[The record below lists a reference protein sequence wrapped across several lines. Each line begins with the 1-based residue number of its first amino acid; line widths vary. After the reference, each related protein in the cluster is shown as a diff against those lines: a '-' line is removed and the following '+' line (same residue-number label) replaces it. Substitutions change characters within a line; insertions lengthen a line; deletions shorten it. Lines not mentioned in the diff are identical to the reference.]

1 MAEKIRVGI
10 VGANPTRGWAL
21 NTHLPALSALPNFEV
36 VAVATTRRESAEE
49 TARNWNVAHAYGD
62 SGELFA
68 DPEVDVVVVAVKVPH
83 HFELVRAALEAG
95 KHVFC
100 EWPLGANTKEA
111 ATLAELA
118 ASRGVQNVVG
128 LQGRMS
134 PIGNYV
140 RNLVTEGYVGEVLDV
155 CLQSHGSGTRGGR
168 EIAEERAWMTDRD
181 KGANTL
187 TISGGHSIDFL
198 RHVVGEVDELQGLVA
213 VRNPVV
219 KVTETGEELSVTSPD
234 VVLAQGRLASGAYV
248 TIDVQ
253 AGLPR
258 GLGSRLEIQG
268 SNGVLLI
275 EGKGSL
281 HLADNVL
288 TLSGANGSEG
298 LHPLEVPASFD
309 HVPAGVPAGSPRN
322 TAGLYGALAA
332 GLAQGTRA
340 VPDFAT
346 ALDLHHL
353 LDVIEAAASAGPPR
367 RVGGAAWDH
376 ER

>member
-1 MAEKIRVGI
+1 MPEKIRVGI

-21 NTHLPALSALPNFEV
+21 TTHLPALNALSNFEV

-62 SGELFA
+62 SAELFA

-83 HFELVRAALEAG
+83 HFELARAALDAG

-100 EWPLGANTKEA
+100 EWPLGASTKEA

-118 ASRGVQNVVG
+118 ASKGVQNVVG

-140 RNLVTEGYVGEVLDV
+140 RNLVNEGYLGEILDV
-155 CLQSHGSGTRGGR
+155 SLQYHASGTSGGR
-168 EIAEERAWMTDRD
+168 EISEERAWMTDRD

-187 TISGGHSIDFL
+187 TITGGHSIDFL

-234 VVLAQGRLASGAYV
+234 VVLAEGRLASGAYL

-253 AGLPR
+253 SGLPHGR
-258 GLGSRLEIQG
+258 GSRLEIQG
-268 SNGVLLI
+268 SDGILLI
-275 EGKGSL
+275 EGRGSL
-281 HLADNVL
+281 HLADHVL
-288 TLSGANGSEG
+288 TLSGANGNEE
-298 LHPLEVPASFD
+298 LHPLEVPSSFD
-309 HVPAGVPAGSPRN
+309 QVPADVPAGPPRN
-322 TAGLYGALAA
+322 TAGLYVALAA
-332 GLAQGTRA
+332 ALAQGTRA
-340 VPDFAT
+340 APDFAT
-346 ALDLHHL
+346 ALGLHHV
-353 LDVIEAAASAGPPR
+353 LDAIEAGATGGPPHK
-367 RVGGAAWDH
+367 VG
-376 ER
+376 

>member
-49 TARNWNVAHAYGD
+49 TARNWNVARAYGD
-62 SGELFA
+62 SSELFA
-68 DPEVDVVVVAVKVPH
+68 DPDVDVVAVTVKVPH

-118 ASRGVQNVVG
+118 ASKGVQNVVG

-134 PIGNYV
+134 PMGNYV
-140 RNLVTEGYVGEVLDV
+140 RNLVTEGYIGEVLDV
-155 CLQSHGSGTRGGR
+155 SLQSHSAGTRGGR
-168 EIAEERAWMTDRD
+168 EIAEERAWQTDRD

-187 TISGGHSIDFL
+187 TITGGHSIDFL
-198 RHVVGEVDELQGLVA
+198 RHIVGEVDELQGLVA

-234 VVLAQGRLASGAYV
+234 VVLAEGRLASGAYV

-258 GLGSRLEIQG
+258 GLGSRLEIEG
-268 SNGVLLI
+268 SEGVLLI

-288 TLSGANGSEG
+288 TLSGANASEE

-309 HVPAGVPAGSPRN
+309 HVPDGVPAGSPRN
-322 TAGLYGALAA
+322 TAGLYVGLAA
-332 GLAQGTRA
+332 ALEHGTRA

-346 ALDLHHL
+346 ARGLHHL
-353 LDVIEAAASAGPPR
+353 LDAIEAAATAGPPR
-367 RVGGAAWDH
+367 RVD
-376 ER
+376 

>member
-1 MAEKIRVGI
+1 MPEKIRVGI

-21 NTHLPALSALPNFEV
+21 TTHLPALSALANFEV
-36 VAVATTRRESAEE
+36 VAVATTRRQSAEE

-62 SGELFA
+62 SGELLA
-68 DPEVDVVVVAVKVPH
+68 DPEVDVVAVSVKVPH
-83 HFELVRAALEAG
+83 HFELVRAALEAE

-111 ATLAELA
+111 ATLAQLA
-118 ASRGVQNVVG
+118 ASKGLQNVVG

-134 PIGNYV
+134 PIGNYL
-140 RNLVTEGYVGEVLDV
+140 RNLVTEGYVGEVLNV
-155 CLQSHGSGTRGGR
+155 SLQYHASGRGGR

-187 TISGGHSIDFL
+187 TITGGHSIDFL

-213 VRNPVV
+213 VRDPVV
-219 KVTETGEELSVTSPD
+219 KVTETGQELSVTSPD

-253 AGLPR
+253 SGLPR
-258 GLGSRLEIQG
+258 GLGSRLEIEG
-268 SNGVLLI
+268 SDGVLLL
-275 EGKGSL
+275 EANSLL
-281 HLADNVL
+281 HLTDNVL
-288 TLSGANGSEG
+288 TLSGANGSED

-322 TAGLYGALAA
+322 TAGLYLALADA
-332 GLAQGTRA
+332 LARGTKA

-346 ALDLHHL
+346 ALGLHHL
-353 LDVIEAAASAGPPR
+353 LDAIEAGATAGPPHK
-367 RVGGAAWDH
+367 VGSDRLA
-376 ER
+376 

>member
-49 TARNWNVAHAYGD
+49 TARNWNVMHAYGD
-62 SGELFA
+62 SSELFA

-118 ASRGVQNVVG
+118 ASKRVQNVVG

-140 RNLVTEGYVGEVLDV
+140 RQLVTEGYVGEVLDV
-155 CLQSHGSGTRGGR
+155 SLQSHSSGRGGR

-198 RHVVGEVDELQGLVA
+198 RHVVGEVDELQGLVG
-213 VRNPVV
+213 VRYPVV
-219 KVTETGEELSVTSPD
+219 KVTETGRELSVTSPD
-234 VVLAQGRLASGAYV
+234 VVLAEGRLACGAYV

-258 GLGSRLEIQG
+258 GLGSRLEIEG
-268 SNGVLLI
+268 SDGVLLI
-275 EGKGSL
+275 EGKGTL
-281 HLADNVL
+281 HLDDSGL
-288 TLSGANGSEG
+288 TLSGAKAGED

-309 HVPAGVPAGSPRN
+309 HVPASVPAGSPRN
-322 TAGLYGALAA
+322 TAGLYVALTDALAR
-332 GLAQGTRA
+332 GTRA
-340 VPDFAT
+340 APDFAT
-346 ALDLHHL
+346 ALSLHHL
-353 LDVIEAAASAGPPR
+353 LDTIEAASTEGPPR
-367 RVGGAAWDH
+367 RVG
-376 ER
+376 

>member
-1 MAEKIRVGI
+1 MAERIRVGI

-21 NTHLPALSALPNFEV
+21 NTHLPALSALPDFEV

-62 SGELFA
+62 SAELLA
-68 DPEVDVVVVAVKVPH
+68 DPGVDVVVVAVKVPY

-111 ATLAELA
+111 ATLGELA
-118 ASRGVQNVVG
+118 ASKGVQNVVG

-134 PIGNYV
+134 PIGDYV
-140 RNLVTEGYVGEVLDV
+140 RHLLAEGYVGEVLDV
-155 CLQSHGSGTRGGR
+155 SLQSHSAGRGGR

-198 RHVVGEVDELQGLVA
+198 RHVVGEVDEVQGLVA
-213 VRNPVV
+213 VRYPVV

-234 VVLAQGRLASGAYV
+234 IVLAEGRLASGAYV

-258 GLGSRLEIQG
+258 GLGSRLEIEG
-268 SNGVLLI
+268 SEGVILI
-275 EGKGSL
+275 EGKGTL
-281 HLADNVL
+281 HLDDNAI
-288 TLSGANGSEG
+288 TLSGAKVGEE

-309 HVPAGVPAGSPRN
+309 HVPDGVPAGSPRN
-322 TAGLYGALAA
+322 TAGLYVGLAA
-332 GLAQGTRA
+332 ALAQGPPA

-346 ALDLHHL
+346 ALSLHHL
-353 LDVIEAAASAGPPR
+353 LDAIEAASADGPPR
-367 RVGGAAWDH
+367 RVG
-376 ER
+376 